1 MKNLFEVISAEN
13 VGSATV
19 WPVPSLSSEAKG
31 KPASRNGRLTTAGHL
46 DDIEK
51 TAREEGFA
59 TGHAEGYQAGLRQA
73 QEVIKNLNSLFDHL
87 SRPLKDLN
95 LEVEHALVKLAIHTA
110 RKLVNE
116 DLQLHPEHVAG
127 AIHQAL
133 AALVVSPREMK
144 IHVNPQDAAALK
156 DILNLSADTNWKL
169 VPDSSLGHGDCRI
182 VTEAGQIDARLDTR
196 EANITNALLGDQA

>member
-1 MKNLFEVISAEN
+1 MKNLFEVISAED
-13 VGSATV
+13 VGNATV
-19 WPVPSLSSEAKG
+19 WSVPSLASES
-31 KPASRNGRLTTAGHL
+31 KPKSAPRSDRLNTAGHL

-51 TAREEGFA
+51 AAHEEGFA
-59 TGHAEGYQAGLRQA
+59 SGHAEGYQAGLRQA
-73 QEVIKNLNSLFDHL
+73 QDVAARLNGLFDHL
-87 SRPLKDLN
+87 SRPLKDLS

-127 AIHQAL
+127 AIHQAV

-144 IHVNPQDAAALK
+144 IHVHPEDAVALK
-156 DILNLSADTNWKL
+156 DILNLSADTHWKL
-169 VPDSSLGHGDCRI
+169 VPDGSLGHGDCRI

-196 EANITNALLGDQA
+196 EANIASALLGDQA